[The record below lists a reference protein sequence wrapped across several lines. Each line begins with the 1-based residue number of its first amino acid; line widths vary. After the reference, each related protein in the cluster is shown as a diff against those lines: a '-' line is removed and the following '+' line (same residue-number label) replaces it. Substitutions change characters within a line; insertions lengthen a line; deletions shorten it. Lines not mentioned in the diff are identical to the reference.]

1 VPPDVARLE
10 TLLGRIARRR
20 TIRAVGGGV
29 AAGLAVAAIVVL
41 VGWPHSPAGAALLG
55 GTLAVAGGALSVA
68 FRRTRDESAALFV
81 ERRAPESRN
90 VILTAHELTAR
101 GDATG
106 YIPALVVRRAA
117 ELASTLDP
125 RVLVPTR
132 QVAVAF
138 AATLALWLFAVTRA
152 GTPVTG
158 GGGGPLGDS
167 QGAEPSV
174 DGVDVVIVP
183 PGYTSRSPQT
193 LRDPA
198 RIEAL
203 AGSQLRL
210 VVRARATSL
219 AVETL
224 DRHDT
229 LRSSTTEF
237 VTTLTA
243 EADGYV
249 ALEPRRGSASGR
261 RRLIGVTVIPDAPP
275 RVRIATP
282 GHDLRLPDGK
292 RTLDI
297 AIEAGD
303 DIGLTS
309 LRLHYTKVSG
319 SGERFTF
326 AEGEVPIR
334 VSRATPLA
342 WTARATWK
350 LDSLELGPGDLVV
363 YRAIAADARPG
374 REPVESDAFI
384 AEVVAPGGVAA
395 PGFATD
401 PEQDRYA
408 VSQQMVILKTERLL
422 ARRASMSAEAYA
434 NEAQELAA
442 EQRKVRAEFVFMLG
456 GELADAPDASA
467 SLTELN
473 EEAEAEGE
481 ADILAGRNAN
491 AGHIALLRAIRAMSL
506 AAASLT
512 TAGVDAALPHERTA
526 LTNLESAFSH
536 SRILLRALT
545 TRERLDLT
553 RRLTGTLTDAA
564 RDLNP
569 IPVPEANES
578 IDALRAA
585 LADVVSLA
593 AVRSP
598 SREEA
603 ARLAILGERVLRVNA
618 SSRPLQEIAR
628 QLSDASAALGRGRT
642 DAVRPMLD
650 SAATALGSVLR
661 AGLPAA
667 PRKDTDPAL
676 ARMRGAL
683 RDALSGRTP

>member
-1 VPPDVARLE
+1 
-10 TLLGRIARRR
+10 
-20 TIRAVGGGV
+20 
-29 AAGLAVAAIVVL
+29 
-41 VGWPHSPAGAALLG
+41 
-55 GTLAVAGGALSVA
+55 
-68 FRRTRDESAALFV
+68 
-81 ERRAPESRN
+81 
-90 VILTAHELTAR
+90 
-101 GDATG
+101 
-106 YIPALVVRRAA
+106 
-117 ELASTLDP
+117 
-125 RVLVPTR
+125 
-132 QVAVAF
+132 
-138 AATLALWLFAVTRA
+138 
-152 GTPVTG
+152 
-158 GGGGPLGDS
+158 
-167 QGAEPSV
+167 
-174 DGVDVVIVP
+174 
-183 PGYTSRSPQT
+183 
-193 LRDPA
+193 
-198 RIEAL
+198 
-203 AGSQLRL
+203 
-210 VVRARATSL
+210 
-219 AVETL
+219 
-224 DRHDT
+224 
-229 LRSSTTEF
+229 
-237 VTTLTA
+237 
-243 EADGYV
+243 
-249 ALEPRRGSASGR
+249 
-261 RRLIGVTVIPDAPP
+261 
-275 RVRIATP
+275 
-282 GHDLRLPDGK
+282 
-292 RTLDI
+292 
-297 AIEAGD
+297 
-303 DIGLTS
+303 
-309 LRLHYTKVSG
+309 
-319 SGERFTF
+319 
-326 AEGEVPIR
+326 
-334 VSRATPLA
+334 
-342 WTARATWK
+342 